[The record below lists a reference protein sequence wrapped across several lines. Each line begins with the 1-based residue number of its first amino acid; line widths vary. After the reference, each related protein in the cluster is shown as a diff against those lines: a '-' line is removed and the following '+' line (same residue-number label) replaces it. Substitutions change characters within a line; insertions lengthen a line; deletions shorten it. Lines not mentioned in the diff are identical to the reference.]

1 MWTKFSIY
9 ETFFPETVFEN
20 VAKLK
25 SFTTNFFQYTH
36 THTLSLKQ
44 VKLRF

>member
-9 ETFFPETVFEN
+9 ETFFPATVFKN

-25 SFTTNFFQYTH
+25 SFTTNVSQHTH
-36 THTLSLKQ
+36 THTHTHPIFETS
-44 VKLRF
+44 